1 MLSKGGRE
9 QQQAASMKQRSPGL
23 GLAHPP
29 ERIQE
34 NTTHENTILEN
45 INIQESPYSVR
56 IITIEAIAN
65 KMMFDDEVPDSETR
79 GTIAETCE
87 TIWYWREPDVNLSI
101 CAEIVPYIDR

>member
-9 QQQAASMKQRSPGL
+9 QQQAASMKQRPPGL

-45 INIQESPYSVR
+45 INIQESPYSAQAAAAAAQR
-56 IITIEAIAN
+56 SSQAA
-65 KMMFDDEVPDSETR
+65 
-79 GTIAETCE
+79 A
-87 TIWYWREPDVNLSI
+87 
-101 CAEIVPYIDR
+101 